1 MSRSIDL
8 FIDAEQPPDEVAS
21 AIGRLL
27 GSDPVED
34 PDTGAWLLSQGDV
47 EASLSEHRYVDE
59 AHLPFTRFRYALS
72 ARVPNTV
79 RLQDAPAAA
88 LLRQIADL
96 TQRRLGWPALLVM
109 DLQYRDQP
117 VDPSGS
123 LNEPDEA
130 DMEGEA
136 AMTPGGVDLAPGDP
150 GGDEEAGG
158 GR

>member
-8 FIDAEQPPDEVAS
+8 FIDAEQPPGEVAS

-47 EASLSEHRYVDE
+47 EASLSEHRYVDQ

-109 DLQYRDQP
+109 DLQYRDQA
-117 VDPSGS
+117 VEPSGPR
-123 LNEPDEA
+123 NEPD
-130 DMEGEA
+130 DGDVEGGPT
-136 AMTPGGVDLAPGDP
+136 MAPGDP
-150 GGDEEAGG
+150 DGDEEAGG

>member
-8 FIDAEQPPDEVAS
+8 FIDAEQPPAEVAS

-27 GSDPVED
+27 GSDPMED

-47 EASLSEHRYVDE
+47 EASLSEHRYVDQ

-79 RLQDAPAAA
+79 RLQDAPAAS

-123 LNEPDEA
+123 PSEPD
-130 DMEGEA
+130 DGDVEGGPTMA
-136 AMTPGGVDLAPGDP
+136 AGDP
-150 GGDEEAGG
+150 DGDEEAGS